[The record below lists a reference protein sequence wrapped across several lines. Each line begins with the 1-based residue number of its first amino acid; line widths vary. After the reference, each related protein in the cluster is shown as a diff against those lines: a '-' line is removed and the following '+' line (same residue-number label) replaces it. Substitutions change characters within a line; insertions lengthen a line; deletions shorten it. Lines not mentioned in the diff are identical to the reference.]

1 MDEATLKFQECA
13 PPTAKKIVLN
23 VQLLVKKA
31 TSTVEELA
39 EEAKVGGPFAAV
51 SRAATISQNFTVNQ
65 LAVIWYKINQNPT
78 LHGVT
83 KAVTPTARHWSEK
96 YNNLIKGLR
105 SKGYTV
111 LCYVPL
117 VPIEE
122 MTTAYK
128 RVELAGAGK
137 EEEASTSS
145 GSDSDKE

>member
-1 MDEATLKFQECA
+1 MDEATLKFQESA
-13 PPTAKKIVLN
+13 PPTAKKIALN

-31 TSTVEELA
+31 SSTVEELA

-51 SRAATISQNFTVNQ
+51 SRAATISKNFTVNQ

-78 LHGVT
+78 LRGVS
-83 KAVTPTARHWSEK
+83 KAATPTATHWSEK

-105 SKGYTV
+105 AKYTV

-117 VPIEE
+117 IPIEE
-122 MTTAYK
+122 MTKAYK
-128 RVELAGAGK
+128 RVEVAAAGK

-145 GSDSDKE
+145 GSESDKE